1 MKVINEKLLQD
12 ILDYVKVFQLENGRS
27 PSYRQIAHKV
37 GIASLETAH
46 KYVHILESR
55 GQLKMTNIGNIS
67 VPKNLSK
74 GQTTLAP
81 LVGSCA
87 CGNPILAIE
96 NIEGTFQL
104 PTALFG
110 NGKKMLL
117 HAEGDSMINAGIF
130 NGDLVV
136 ANVCNNAEDGDIVVA
151 LIDDSATIKRLYK
164 RNGYYILHPE
174 NPNYKDIKV
183 KELIIQGVVTQTI
196 HNV

>member
-1 MKVINEKLLQD
+1 MKVISEEK
-12 ILDYVKVFQLENGRS
+12 VNKVLNFIKDFQIKEGRS
-27 PSYRQIAHKV
+27 PSFRQIAKSCSFP
-37 GIASLETAH
+37 SLQTAQ
-46 KYVHILESR
+46 KYVSILQSR
-55 GQLKMTNIGNIS
+55 NLIKKNEFGKIII
-67 VPKNLSK
+67 PINLSR

-87 CGNPILAIE
+87 CGTPILAVE

-110 NGKKMLL
+110 SGKKMLL

-130 NGDLVV
+130 DGDLIV
-136 ANVCNNAEDGDIVVA
+136 ANICNDAENGDIVVA

-164 RNGYYILHPE
+164 RKGYYILHPE
-174 NPNYKDIKV
+174 NSKYEDIKV
-183 KELIIQGVVTQTI
+183 KNVIIQGVVTQTI

>member
-1 MKVINEKLLQD
+1 MKMIDEN
-12 ILDYVKVFQLENGRS
+12 KVNKVLNFIKDFQYKEGRS
-27 PSYRQIAHKV
+27 PSFRQIAK
-37 GIASLETAH
+37 GCEFPSLQTAQ
-46 KYVHILESR
+46 KYVSILQGRNLIEKNEF
-55 GQLKMTNIGNIS
+55 GKIII
-67 VPKNLSK
+67 PINLSK

-117 HAEGDSMINAGIF
+117 HAEGDSMINVGIF
-130 NGDLVV
+130 DGDLVV
-136 ANVCNNAEDGDIVVA
+136 ANVCNSAENGDIVVA

-183 KELIIQGVVTQTI
+183 KELVIQGVVTQTI

>member
-1 MKVINEKLLQD
+1 MKVINESKLQEV
-12 ILDYVKVFQLENGRS
+12 LDYVNNYQSKNGLS
-27 PSYRQIAHKV
+27 PSFRNISHNV
-37 GIASLETAH
+37 SGLSLATAH
-46 KYVHILESR
+46 SYVNILEKR
-55 GQLKMTNIGNIS
+55 GLLQKTEFGKINI
-67 VPKNLSK
+67 PLNLSR

-87 CGNPILAIE
+87 CGSPILAIE

-117 HAEGDSMINAGIF
+117 HAVGDSMINAGIF
-130 NGDLVV
+130 DGDLIV
-136 ANVCNNAEDGDIVVA
+136 ANICNDADNGDIVVA

-174 NPNYKDIKV
+174 NPNYKDIRV
-183 KELIIQGVVTQTI
+183 KNVVIQGVVTQTI